1 MWNLLLLSSDWS
13 CVTWWD
19 SSILIGCCGWNT
31 SAHWHVSV
39 VDCES
44 LKAPRLWGVLWI
56 HHTAS
61 AQMFRPLQ
69 SRPQRGSGRSPRW
82 PAMVTQWFPRQ
93 PQRSVPRRHQVVVRT
108 SVFFFGLV
116 CLNYFNVEQRWVLKI
131 SSLWTFTVLVHS
143 WKLISILP
151 CICCFIRNIKLFF
164 FMNKSD
170 LGKISRFI
178 NRSLV
183 VANVIISVD
192 LFLMTWREVSI
203 LHDT

>member
-143 WKLISILP
+143 WKLIHQYWYSYQYFLA
-151 CICCFIRNIKLFF
+151 FVVLSETLNDFF
-164 FMNKSD
+164 LWTSPIWVKY
-170 LGKISRFI
+170 
-178 NRSLV
+178 LV
-183 VANVIISVD
+183 LS
-192 LFLMTWREVSI
+192 TEVWS
-203 LHDT
+203 